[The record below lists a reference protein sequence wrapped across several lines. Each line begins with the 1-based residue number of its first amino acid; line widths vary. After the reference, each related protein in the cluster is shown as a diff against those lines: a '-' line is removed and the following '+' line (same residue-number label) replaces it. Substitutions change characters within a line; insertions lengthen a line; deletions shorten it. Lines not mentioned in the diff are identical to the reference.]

1 MYRAIAKN
9 KRNTVFIILL
19 FLLIIGGLGALAAY
33 VYRSPSIAITV
44 IVIAVGYATIQY
56 FAASRLAI
64 SISGGQE
71 IQKIDNPRL
80 YRIVENLS
88 ITDGLP
94 MPRVYIIND
103 PAPNAFATGRDPEHA
118 FVAATTGLLD
128 LLDDSELEGVMAH
141 EMGHV
146 QNYDTRVSMIV
157 FGLVVAI
164 GFIAD
169 LFLRFAF
176 FGGGRSNDRNG
187 GGGGGNPIVIVFGI
201 AAMIVAPLV
210 AAGVQASIS
219 RQREYLA
226 DATSA
231 LTTRNPDALA
241 SALEKLGQYGR
252 PMQKQNSSM
261 AHLWISDPT
270 KPGFM
275 SRLLSTH
282 PPIEDRV
289 ARLHK
294 IGGEF

>member
-19 FLLIIGGLGALAAY
+19 FLLIIGGLGALAAN
-33 VYRSPSIAITV
+33 VYNSPSIAITV
-44 IVIAVGYATIQY
+44 VVIAVGYATIQY

-71 IQKIDNPRL
+71 IQKADNPRL

-88 ITDGLP
+88 ITNGLP
-94 MPRVYIIND
+94 MPKVYIISD
-103 PAPNAFATGRDPEHA
+103 PAPNAFATGRNPEHA
-118 FVAATTGLLD
+118 YVAATTGLLD
-128 LLDDSELEGVMAH
+128 LMDDSELEGVMAH

-176 FGGGRSNDRNG
+176 FGGGRGNDRN

-210 AAGVQASIS
+210 AAGVQAAIS

-231 LTTRNPDALA
+231 MTTRNPDALA

-275 SRLLSTH
+275 SKLFSTH